1 MSVALDLLLGREH
14 RDLFVPLSFRLSARL
29 EQTDWEE
36 MAEDAVYATFTLRNG
51 SNLFGA
57 DGVVNWF
64 DTHLEAEAAGAVVER
79 DEMGRVTQRLALPD
93 SIPDAGSVLQQGE
106 IPAALDVARRLS
118 EETLDKSAVLGYL
131 TGLRTLLNHLF
142 GEEEGG
148 RLLQAASSG
157 EASKEDRDALDNTVQ
172 ISLQLVR
179 AYCEAGVSGLL
190 LAEEDGTEVPAS
202 ARLLAPVF
210 NVANYYGV
218 PVMLLSRD
226 PLTPR
231 AKEEAL
237 QAGFRY
243 VAAPDDGAPEETEMA
258 ARTIPTDLCVRE
270 EAPLKAWVREQ
281 RGSGGGARIYVSE
294 WELPAEAIPENL
306 IELGHSLK
314 S

>member
-1 MSVALDLLLGREH
+1 MTLDQLLGRER

-36 MAEDAVYATFTLRNG
+36 MVEDTVYATFALRNG

-64 DTHLEAEAAGAVVER
+64 DTHLESEAAGAVVER
-79 DEMGRVTQRLALPD
+79 DEMGRVTQRLAIPD
-93 SIPDAGSVLQQGE
+93 SIPDAGSVMQRGA
-106 IPAALDVARRLS
+106 IPAALEVARRLC

-142 GEEEGG
+142 GEGEGN

-157 EASKEDRDALDNTVQ
+157 EAPKEDRDTLEDTFQ
-172 ISLQLVR
+172 ISLQLAR
-179 AYCEAGVSGLL
+179 AYCEAGVGGLL
-190 LAEEDGTEVPAS
+190 LAEEAGTDVSAS

-210 NVANYYGV
+210 NIANYYGV
-218 PVMLLSRD
+218 PVMLLSRG

-243 VAAPDDGAPEETEMA
+243 VAAPDDGDPPEQTA
-258 ARTIPTDLCVRE
+258 VRSVPTALCVRE
-270 EAPLKAWVREQ
+270 EAPVEDWVREQ
-281 RGSGGGARIYVSE
+281 RGRGGGARIYVSE

-306 IELGHSLK
+306 IELGRSLK